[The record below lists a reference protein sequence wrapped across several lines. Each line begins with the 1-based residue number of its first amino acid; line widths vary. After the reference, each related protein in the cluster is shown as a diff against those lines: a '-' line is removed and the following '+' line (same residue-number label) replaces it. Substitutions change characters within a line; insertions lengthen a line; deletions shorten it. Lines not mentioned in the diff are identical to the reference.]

1 MEDLHIFEQQQLEA
15 KRKLE
20 SAQTTKQKRLD
31 QQRQLNT
38 LLENK
43 NYSNGALRAKL
54 RQSHEFLSVATRE
67 LGNRKLATDRLQDGI
82 AAFEWKLKRGLQ
94 SSKMIQI
101 CVAKIDSF
109 LIMIEHRVANMS
121 RLKMETLKISTETC
135 HRYEQTEKKDRMLR
149 SAIQDAHNRA
159 RKWGEEKVSLRTQIS
174 KLDSDKMVAQNT
186 EQSTELRIQ
195 SAHEQ
200 IKAEVDRVASLKRTL
215 SSEIEEATKQRETIS
230 SEIVTGSTSL
240 EILKVKVQGYQ
251 EKIIECKKVEGQPQ
265 AKNISPVFDQSVFR
279 GDLER
284 FEEETKKDEDASLTS
299 KKGIDDIEVANKI
312 SNERALQYDKE
323 ASILIASA
331 RSLTEEEEMRQKY
344 AVDLQVSLEN
354 VRAEVSKLEESFQ
367 EMEETRGS
375 EARSTLKAISDGD
388 VDTREQIMAVENL
401 KLKIKLEDT
410 SLKTKIRLF
419 EDTEKFLLLKTL
431 EETKK
436 KALGAEKKYQDLAD
450 VSSEESIESKLQAHF
465 EQKIDE
471 ETIRWDTKNK
481 IVISRCNEHL
491 KSK

>member
-1 MEDLHIFEQQQLEA
+1 M
-15 KRKLE
+15 

-82 AAFEWKLKRGLQ
+82 ADFEWKLKRGLQ

-101 CVAKIDSF
+101 CGAKIDYF
-109 LIMIEHRVANMS
+109 LIMIDHCVANMS
-121 RLKMETLKISTETC
+121 RLKMETMQISTEIC
-135 HRYEQTEKKDRMLR
+135 QKYEQTEKKDRMLR
-149 SAIQDAHNRA
+149 LAIQDAHNKA
-159 RKWGEEKVSLRTQIS
+159 RKRGEEKVSLRTQIS
-174 KLDSDKMVAQNT
+174 KLDNDKMVAQNT

-195 SAHEQ
+195 SAHDQ
-200 IKAEVDRVASLKRTL
+200 IKAEVDRVASLKRKL
-215 SSEIEEATKQRETIS
+215 SGEIEEATKERETVS
-230 SEIVTGSTSL
+230 SEIIDGSTSL
-240 EILKVKVQGYQ
+240 EILKFKVQGHQ
-251 EKIIECKKVEGQPQ
+251 EKIIECKEVEGYPQ
-265 AKNISPVFDQSVFR
+265 AKDIAPVFDQSVFR

-284 FEEETKKDEDASLTS
+284 LEEETKKDEAESLTS
-299 KKGIDDIEVANKI
+299 EKLTEDMELADKI
-312 SNERALQYDKE
+312 SNERALQYDEE

-331 RSLTEEEEMRQKY
+331 KSLTEGEEKRRKH
-344 AVDLQVSLEN
+344 AVDLQVSLQN
-354 VRAEVSKLEESFQ
+354 ARAEVSKLEESFQ
-367 EMEETRGS
+367 EMEDTRGS
-375 EARSTLKAISDGD
+375 EVRSTLKEMSDYD
-388 VDTREQIMAVENL
+388 VETREQIKAVENL

-436 KALGAEKKYQDLAD
+436 KTLSAEKKYQDLTD
-450 VSSEESIESKLQAHF
+450 VSNEGSIEFKLQADF
-465 EQKIDE
+465 EHKIDE
-471 ETIRWDTKNK
+471 ETIIWDTKNK
-481 IVISRCNEHL
+481 NVISRCNEHL